1 MVQSMMQNLQMM
13 HNTCT
18 KITPPATII
27 EAVGADVV
35 ASEMVV
41 DVAEDVLKV
50 VAAVIVTRMVTAPIW
65 EQIAEHQEKIT
76 IPLLPS
82 TTCWVEGQ
90 HIDFGSHQND
100 NIGQI

>member
-1 MVQSMMQNLQMM
+1 MV
-13 HNTCT
+13 
-18 KITPPATII
+18 
-27 EAVGADVV
+27 EAVDAEMVT
-35 ASEMVV
+35 AEMVV
-41 DVAEDVLKV
+41 DVVEDVLKV

-76 IPLLPS
+76 ILLLPS
-82 TTCWVEGQ
+82 TTCWEEGQ